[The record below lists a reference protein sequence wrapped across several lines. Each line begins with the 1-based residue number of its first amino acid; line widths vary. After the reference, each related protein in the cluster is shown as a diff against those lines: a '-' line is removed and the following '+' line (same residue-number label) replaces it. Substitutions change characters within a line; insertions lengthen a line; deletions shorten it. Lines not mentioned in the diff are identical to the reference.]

1 MQNSLEDLVSRG
13 RESRLPVALLESME
27 FDGSVLKAVEPQVAR
42 KHRVVPIGET
52 QGRIFL
58 ACVDKATQLEDY
70 FSRLLEREIIPVLVS
85 SESMDWALGQYYGE
99 TAQELTEIARE
110 SVNRYARQAP
120 EKNEE
125 AQTPVAKLVKHAL
138 LQALR
143 MRASDIHLE
152 PFQGQN
158 RMRYRVDGVLIDQG
172 EISGRLYDAVASRIK
187 ILAKLDIAEKR
198 RPQDGRATFNLDG
211 QEIDA
216 RVSVM
221 PSLDGEGVVVRLLG
235 GNKSPSNL
243 DELGFPLS
251 LKERWLRLARGAHG
265 IVLVTGPTGSGKT
278 TTLYGTLKA
287 IQSPDRKILTLE
299 EPVEARLEGVLQIP
313 IRSDIGFTFQSGLRA
328 ALRHDPDIML
338 VGEIRDRES
347 AEIAIAASLTGHLLF
362 ATLHTNTAAQA
373 VTRLLDMGLKE
384 YQVMTAL
391 RGVLAQRLLRRL
403 CDECKNPIPASESGI
418 DWSGHGETP
427 PQVTYRPAGCE
438 TCSGIGF
445 RGRIPIFEL
454 LEITSEMR
462 RLRGSEL
469 DDHYISEL
477 RTDQEYSSLAQS
489 ARRAVRAG
497 LTSVGEYY
505 SLLGEDERHACG
517 ERTLTG
523 I

>member
-1 MQNSLEDLVSRG
+1 MQKELEDLISRG
-13 RESRLPVALLESME
+13 RESRLPVAILESME
-27 FDGSVLKAVEPQVAR
+27 FDRCVLKTLEPQVAR
-42 KHRVVPIGET
+42 KHKVVPIGET
-52 QGRIFL
+52 QGRLFL

-70 FSRLLEREIIPVLVS
+70 FSRLLEREVIPVLVS
-85 SESMDWALGQYYGE
+85 PESMEWALGQYYSE

-110 SVNRYARQAP
+110 SVNRYAQQAP
-120 EKNEE
+120 ETDEE

-152 PFQGQN
+152 PFQGRN
-158 RMRYRVDGVLIDQG
+158 RMRYRVDGVLVDQG
-172 EISGRLYDAVASRIK
+172 EISGRLCDAVASRIK

-198 RPQDGRATFNLDG
+198 RPQDGRATFKLDG

-221 PSLDGEGVVVRLLG
+221 PSLDGEGVVVRLLR
-235 GNKSPSNL
+235 GNKSPSDL
-243 DELGFPLS
+243 VDLGFPQS
-251 LKERWLRLARGAHG
+251 LKERWLRLAKGAHG

-287 IQSPDRKILTLE
+287 IQTPDRKILTLE

-313 IRSDIGFTFQSGLRA
+313 IRSDIGFTFESGLRA

-403 CDECKNPIPASESGI
+403 CDECKSAGPASEDGI
-418 DWSGHGETP
+418 DWSAHDETSP
-427 PQVTYRPAGCE
+427 EVIYRPVGCDS
-438 TCSGIGF
+438 CNGIGF

-454 LEITSEMR
+454 LEITSQMR
-462 RLRGSEL
+462 RLRGPEL
-469 DDHYISEL
+469 DDHHLSEL
-477 RTDQEYSSLAQS
+477 GGQHEYGSLAQS
-489 ARRAVRAG
+489 ARRALRAG

-505 SLLGEDERHACG
+505 SLLGEDERYVCC
-517 ERTLTG
+517 E
-523 I
+523 